1 MRRALILILGVLS
14 ALGACTQRT
23 ICPAFQSAYIYDR
36 DELRKKF
43 SYFQEDSTPKIL
55 TASKNRYLVAEPT
68 PYRKKLQ
75 KLQTVA
81 MKPVLVVVP
90 DSLLSADSVSA
101 EALDL
106 AARSVL
112 DTLFMPDLPAVPL
125 AEEDSVYVITRD
137 RELRLLKYDAPDSLI
152 YDATTG
158 RYVPEKPAYRV
169 KHVRLNVD
177 QDNYMWYLRNY
188 LVLPDVKLARQQ
200 QDASRDSGQKS
211 AKGKKAKK
219 GLKGF
224 FKDLFKK
231 KPKESD
237 STDIPPPPRDE
248 FDFIDVDTIAQAAPP
263 SAQPAARKGLFAARK
278 RKANED
284 VNTEEA
290 RPGRRLARTSA
301 EAVREEEEDK
311 PATEQGF

>member
-1 MRRALILILGVLS
+1 
-14 ALGACTQRT
+14 
-23 ICPAFQSAYIYDR
+23 
-36 DELRKKF
+36 
-43 SYFQEDSTPKIL
+43 
-55 TASKNRYLVAEPT
+55 
-68 PYRKKLQ
+68 
-75 KLQTVA
+75 
-81 MKPVLVVVP
+81 
-90 DSLLSADSVSA
+90 
-101 EALDL
+101 
-106 AARSVL
+106 
-112 DTLFMPDLPAVPL
+112 
-125 AEEDSVYVITRD
+125 

-248 FDFIDVDTIAQAAPP
+248 FDFIDVDTIAQA
-263 SAQPAARKGLFAARK
+263 
-278 RKANED
+278 
-284 VNTEEA
+284 
-290 RPGRRLARTSA
+290 
-301 EAVREEEEDK
+301 
-311 PATEQGF
+311 